1 MSSPHESSE
10 ERSPKRQRRSYSPA
24 SPPAETQTKAG
35 IVQQPQTP
43 PPSVRMSPSW
53 TSQPQQGSRNGGVPT
68 PPSTAGFQSQVMV
81 RGASSEGGGVDS
93 EMQTSNG
100 GSVKRSEDGDG
111 DEEMRDTPRGG
122 DVEGDM
128 DGDVSMAEEDAEHRR
143 SDHEREEGEEAGS
156 IAPLPDAGQNALYKL
171 STQPIPP
178 PAPTITANLFP
189 LYNLTPLQT
198 SVARRDPVTGE
209 KINILRKT
217 YAGKVKALGLEGR
230 NKATVIKR
238 DLQELL
244 NPVFDLEIE
253 DGRTVF
259 QFERG
264 QPLLGEKG
272 AEDEMLGMLDKA
284 LDLKPG
290 RLPRGEHELWR
301 SSLGLDEQ
309 APAAVA
315 PVVKPVPATKTFLSK
330 TAPGAGM
337 RNSAPASPRGA
348 FGAVRPERAGKKRR
362 YDESSYEGYDE
373 DGYSTGG
380 LDDAGR
386 RGSGSGKR
394 QKRKV
399 SGF

>member
-1 MSSPHESSE
+1 MHDGFAKPISS
-10 ERSPKRQRRSYSPA
+10 
-24 SPPAETQTKAG
+24 
-35 IVQQPQTP
+35 
-43 PPSVRMSPSW
+43 
-53 TSQPQQGSRNGGVPT
+53 
-68 PPSTAGFQSQVMV
+68 PSTA
-81 RGASSEGGGVDS
+81 
-93 EMQTSNG
+93 
-100 GSVKRSEDGDG
+100 
-111 DEEMRDTPRGG
+111 
-122 DVEGDM
+122 
-128 DGDVSMAEEDAEHRR
+128 
-143 SDHEREEGEEAGS
+143 
-156 IAPLPDAGQNALYKL
+156 
-171 STQPIPP
+171 IPP
-178 PAPTITANLFP
+178 PAPTITQNLLP
-189 LYNLTPLQT
+189 LYNLTGLQT

-217 YAGKVKALGLEGR
+217 YAGKVKALGLDGR

-244 NPVFDLEIE
+244 NPVFDIELE

-264 QPLLGEKG
+264 QPLLGQVE
-272 AEDEMLGMLDKA
+272 AEAEMLGLLDQA

-290 RLPRGEHELWR
+290 RLPRGEHENWR

-309 APAAVA
+309 APVPAVA
-315 PVVKPVPATKTFLSK
+315 PVVKPAPATKTFLSK

-337 RNSAPASPRGA
+337 RNSAPASPRGV